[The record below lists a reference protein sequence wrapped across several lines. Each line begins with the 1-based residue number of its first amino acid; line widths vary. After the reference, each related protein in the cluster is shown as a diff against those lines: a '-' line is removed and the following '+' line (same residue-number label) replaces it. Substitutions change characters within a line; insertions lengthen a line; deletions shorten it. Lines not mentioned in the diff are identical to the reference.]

1 MSGDA
6 LVLLSK
12 PEQEYLLHAIEAAL
26 PLRSASDL
34 FLWAQGPLQALL
46 PHRIMLCLRFDVH
59 DQLQHVECLHGTVL
73 DAGVLGRLR
82 HRDDGLAVRLARHCR
97 GWNEAMLPARFDAG
111 VGANA
116 QADAEDASA
125 VEVDASGDA
134 NADADADDDANADTN
149 AGGAGRSLAAFGSE
163 LRALG
168 LENMLL
174 HGSGPLPGGATF
186 FALFGLPQRP
196 HARHA
201 YFLELLLPYLHLAL
215 QRVGQRQARAGAATL
230 ARPVSAREAEIL
242 HWVREGK
249 SNDEIGQI
257 LGISGLTVKN
267 HLQRLYRLLG
277 VSNRAHA
284 IARGMA
290 LQLFERPPQPLA
302 RAA

>member
-1 MSGDA
+1 MPAAHPPTIENDA
-6 LVLLSK
+6 VRHVPDEPPRLSSASSQR
-12 PEQEYLLHAIEAAL
+12 EQDHLLHAIEASL
-26 PLRSASDL
+26 PVCSARD
-34 FLWAQGPLQALL
+34 FLLWTQGPLHALL
-46 PHRIMLCLRFDVH
+46 PHRAMLCLRFDAH
-59 DQLQHVECLHGTVL
+59 NQLQQLECLHGAAL
-73 DAGVLGRLR
+73 DAGVHRRLSR
-82 HRDDGLAVRLARHCR
+82 RDDDGLAMRLARHCR
-97 GWNEAMLPARFDAG
+97 TRHEPMLPAALD
-111 VGANA
+111 VC
-116 QADAEDASA
+116 ADARD
-125 VEVDASGDA
+125 GDGR
-134 NADADADDDANADTN
+134 
-149 AGGAGRSLAAFGSE
+149 AGWPLAAFRDE
-163 LRALG
+163 LRELG
-168 LENMLL
+168 LDNMLV

-201 YFLELLLPYLHLAL
+201 YFLQLLLPYLHLAL
-215 QRVGQRQARAGAATL
+215 QRVGQRQTRAGNATL
-230 ARPVSAREAEIL
+230 ARAASAREVEIL

-290 LQLFERPPQPLA
+290 LQLFERTPQPLA